1 VIVKDANGKIL
12 IRPRF
17 ARAAFAR
24 FGSFTLRA
32 LKLLLVSVL
41 LVTMIACTQQKTS
54 AASPEPQQ
62 PTTDAKPRFTVPS
75 GPVPQLSGERAFQYT
90 REVVSF
96 GPRYV
101 SSPGHRKVEDYLRSK
116 LKSDRL
122 EEDRFIASTPN
133 GEFPM
138 TNFIA
143 KFPGTRDGIIVLA
156 GHYDTIYNRKDF
168 AGANDGGSSTGIL
181 LAIAD
186 QMRSQM
192 KNGKRE
198 GYSVWLVW
206 LDGEEAFQHWTE
218 TDSTYGSRHLA
229 TKWKQ
234 DGTAAKI
241 KAFILADMI
250 GDADLAIERDINS
263 TPWLVEVVYQAAS
276 SLGYQSHFFR
286 REAAME
292 DDHIPF
298 AGIGVP
304 VVDLIDFDY
313 GYANAFWHT
322 PEDTLD
328 KLSPKSF
335 EIVGSVMLQTVGML
349 DSK

>member
-1 VIVKDANGKIL
+1 MNDRNRENPTDSQQLA
-12 IRPRF
+12 
-17 ARAAFAR
+17 ADRAASSSFVYGASR
-24 FGSFTLRA
+24 FLATTI
-32 LKLLLVSVL
+32 LLIAM
-41 LVTMIACTQQKTS
+41 TACTQQKTS
-54 AASPEPQQ
+54 AALPEAQQQ
-62 PTTDAKPRFTVPS
+62 PAAKPTFTVPL
-75 GPVPQLSGERAFQYT
+75 GPMPQLSGERAFQYT
-90 REVVSF
+90 KEVVGF

-101 SSPGHRKVEDYLRSK
+101 SSGGHKKVEDYLRSK
-116 LKSDRL
+116 LKSDNL
-122 EEDRFIASTPN
+122 EEDQFTASTPN
-133 GEFPM
+133 G
-138 TNFIA
+138 NFTMMNYIV
-143 KFPGTRDGIIVLA
+143 KFPGTKDGIIVLA

-168 AGANDGGSSTGIL
+168 VGANDAGSSTGIL

-186 QMRSQM
+186 QLRSQM

-206 LDGEEAFQHWTE
+206 LDGEEAFQQWSD

-229 TKWKQ
+229 AKWKQ

-250 GDADLAIERDINS
+250 GDADLAVDRDYNS
-263 TPWLVEVVYQAAS
+263 TPWLLEAVYQAAS

-286 REAAME
+286 REVAMD

-298 AGIGVP
+298 AKIGVP
-304 VVDLIDFDY
+304 VIDLIDFDY
-313 GYANAFWHT
+313 GYGNAFWHT

-335 EIVGSVMLQTVGML
+335 EIVGSVMLQTVRML
-349 DSK
+349 DAK